1 MILGVTGYGLW
12 VTGHSLE
19 PCPFAALLVLVL
31 PDVIEAEGEDLED
44 DLKEDFCP
52 ISLLLFVG
60 RIQFLFHKI
69 KI

>member
-1 MILGVTGYGLW
+1 M
-12 VTGHSLE
+12 
-19 PCPFAALLVLVL
+19 LL
-31 PDVIEAEGEDLED
+31 DVVEAKGEDFED
-44 DLKEDFCP
+44 DLKDDFRP